1 MQNIARFLVG
11 QEGDVVFYGSAG
23 NVNVPELTGHDRGIV
38 ALDAQSPGLQATR
51 QVRQGSGI
59 DKLPEK
65 RGCRLGNAANQV
77 DQAKTIEPQTGH
89 VLIMHE
95 MQALRAQR
103 IVLVPVA
110 PDRQDG
116 TAALN
121 QGHHIRQGDT
131 GLVAVII
138 GILVTFKVEID
149 VHLQQNIAVIMLVGG
164 IFPLKLVV
172 FLLNIGIIR
181 RIWRQFDVAI
191 QASDL

>member
-11 QEGDVVFYGSAG
+11 QEGDVISYGSAR
-23 NVNVPELTGHDRGIV
+23 NINVPELTGHDRRII

-95 MQALRAQR
+95 MQALHAQR

-121 QGHHIRQGDT
+121 QGYHIRQGDT